1 MISALYK
8 KIREGFPVKKESE
21 FSKFI
26 RSASSREK
34 KKVFVKVAREAAEE
48 QRKVIEGVEFAR

>member
-1 MISALYK
+1 MISAIYK
-8 KIREGFPVKKESE
+8 GIKERISAKKESE